1 MRLAA
6 LVAVMLLALARAAW
20 AADPRVHVM
29 EVEGPIT
36 PVVATYIERGL
47 TDAAEQGATLV
58 VLRIDTPGGAVDVMT
73 SITRTLQGSSV
84 PVVAWVAPP
93 GGVAAGAG
101 PGGGGGAPRGG
112 MAASAG
118 TFLVLAS
125 HVAAMAPGTTI
136 GAASPVGG
144 QGEELPSTMREKTT
158 SVMVSQIK
166 DLARRRG
173 EKARKWAVDSVQNAA
188 AATETDAL
196 RLGVIDFVAEDS
208 TLLLAQLQDHEVD
221 VGGESVRLELRGAT
235 IVDAPMTAVERFL
248 HTITNPNLVFVLM
261 LLGVAGVIVEM
272 SNPGAILPGVVGGI
286 CLLMAFYALGVL
298 PVNYAG
304 VFLIV
309 LAAALFLLE
318 LKITSHGLLT
328 VGGIVAMVFGGMIL
342 FDSPVYEVS
351 MGVIVVVAIC
361 TAAFAAFAVQAA
373 LRAQMRRVATG
384 KEALIGR
391 RGTVRAPLDPV
402 GMVMVQ
408 GELWSARAE
417 GAPVPVGADVE
428 VVGEE
433 GFELRVRR
441 IGTAQGASPP
451 A

>member
-84 PVVAWVAPP
+84 PVVAWVAPR
-93 GGVAAGAG
+93 GA
-101 PGGGGGAPRGG
+101 